1 MPQRFGL
8 GVGRGRLRLFSR
20 AKLRTQIWAAHRIRS
35 PHPPPSTTQVEE
47 VSAAV
52 ADKKTV
58 AKENSDP
65 LEQFCEGDPSADEC
79 RVYGACAL
87 L

>member
-1 MPQRFGL
+1 
-8 GVGRGRLRLFSR
+8 
-20 AKLRTQIWAAHRIRS
+20 
-35 PHPPPSTTQVEE
+35 VEE